1 MESPHLHGLQV
12 RVRFFAPPPELRRYF
27 TTFYYLEFTGGSCSP
42 VVDHLHPEWA
52 NLRFFSINGP
62 RTEFLDGRPVTDAMF
77 NASGPSSK
85 TLRFT
90 LSPPSR
96 MWGVGLL
103 PLGWAKFMDVD
114 ACDLADA
121 MVDGLAHPS
130 FSSFVPLARSLFGAE
145 PDLDAE
151 YAAMANHFL
160 GRDLSPVPD
169 EERILAVHSALID
182 PEVHSV
188 TDLVARSGVNQRTLE
203 RISSRVFG
211 FSPKLLLR
219 RQRFLRS
226 VAYFVADPAH
236 NWIES
241 LDSQYHDQSQFVR
254 DFKDF
259 MGMTPRKYAALDKPI
274 LGAFMAAR
282 VQLAGHAVQGLD
294 SPVGGGKV

>member
-1 MESPHLHGLQV
+1 M
-12 RVRFFAPPPELRRYF
+12 RFFAPPPNLRRYF
-27 TTFYYLEFTGGSCSP
+27 TTFYYMEFSGTAGKP
-42 VVDHLHPEWA
+42 VVDYTHPEWA
-52 NLRFFSINGP
+52 NLRFFNENAPHSEADGGAIALAP
-62 RTEFLDGRPVTDAMF
+62 RF
-77 NASGPSSK
+77 NATGPSSR
-85 TLRFT
+85 TMCFT
-90 LSPPSR
+90 LAPPAR

-103 PLGWAKFMDVD
+103 PLGWAKYLGVD
-114 ACDLADA
+114 AADLADA
-121 MVDGLAHPS
+121 MVDGAVHPAYAS
-130 FSSFVPLARSLFGAE
+130 FAPLAQDLFGGE
-145 PDLDAE
+145 PDLEAE
-151 YAAMANHFL
+151 CARIARHFQSY
-160 GRDLSPVPD
+160 DPAPVPD
-169 EERILAVHSALID
+169 EARIQAIHGALID
-182 PEVHSV
+182 PEVHTV

-254 DFKDF
+254 DFKAF

-294 SPVGGGKV
+294 SPEGGGKV